1 MGLLAVFF
9 FWIFG
14 LLTGVSLGAHTPWYA
29 VLGIIAFA
37 VSWVLMRI
45 SADAVSTARSWV
57 REWQTSTVAFAASS
71 SSAIGLPTMLLRPI
85 TTHFLPSTGMS

>member
-45 SADAVSTARSWV
+45 SAERKM
-57 REWQTSTVAFAASS
+57 RG
-71 SSAIGLPTMLLRPI
+71 SAPDGEK
-85 TTHFLPSTGMS
+85 